1 MVLRFINKAKEI
13 VEDAELLNTK
23 WAYLQA
29 EDKLND
35 LVIIL
40 EENFK
45 MGIVTITEKELIMKK
60 LLEIY
65 LETLEKRYKVT
76 SKAKE

>member
-13 VEDAELLNTK
+13 AADAELLNTK

-35 LVIIL
+35 LVILL

-60 LLEIY
+60 LLETY